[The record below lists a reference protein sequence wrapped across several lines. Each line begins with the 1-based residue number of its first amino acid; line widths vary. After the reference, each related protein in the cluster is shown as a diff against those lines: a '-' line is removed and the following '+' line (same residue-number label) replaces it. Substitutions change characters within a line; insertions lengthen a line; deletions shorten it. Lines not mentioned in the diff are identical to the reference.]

1 MPKCQVGNN
10 LHAFVNRLCQRA
22 CHVYKHRWPSN
33 DNDSSMTKTYLQVQ
47 KQIAQLQKEADTL
60 RKKEAAGVLAR
71 IKEAIA
77 VYGFTA
83 EELGVSVRKARA
95 AATPTTKRKGAKKAA
110 AKTTSAPRFK
120 DDQGNVWG
128 GRGPRPAWFKAALES
143 GKTPADLA
151 A

>member
-1 MPKCQVGNN
+1 M
-10 LHAFVNRLCQRA
+10 A
-22 CHVYKHRWPSN
+22 
-33 DNDSSMTKTYLQVQ
+33 KTYLQVQ
-47 KQIAQLQKEADTL
+47 QQIAQLQAQADVL

-83 EELGVSVRKARA
+83 EDLGVAARNA
-95 AATPTTKRKGAKKAA
+95 SIKAA
-110 AKTTSAPRFK
+110 KPAGRAKAVKAVKAKTHSTASIPKFK
-120 DDQGNVWG
+120 DGNGNVWS

-143 GKTPADLA
+143 GKTPAELA

>member
-1 MPKCQVGNN
+1 MV
-10 LHAFVNRLCQRA
+10 
-22 CHVYKHRWPSN
+22 
-33 DNDSSMTKTYLQVQ
+33 TTYLQVQ
-47 KQIAQLQKEADTL
+47 QQIAQLQAQADVL

-83 EELGVSVRKARA
+83 EDLGVAGRDASI
-95 AATPTTKRKGAKKAA
+95 KAA
-110 AKTTSAPRFK
+110 KPAGRVKAVKAKAHSTPSIPKFK
-120 DDQGNVWG
+120 DGNGNAWS

-143 GKTPADLA
+143 GKTPAELA

>member
-1 MPKCQVGNN
+1 M
-10 LHAFVNRLCQRA
+10 A
-22 CHVYKHRWPSN
+22 
-33 DNDSSMTKTYLQVQ
+33 KTYLQVQ
-47 KQIAQLQKEADTL
+47 QQIAQLQAQADVL

-83 EELGVSVRKARA
+83 EDLGVTGRNASIKAVKPGGRA
-95 AATPTTKRKGAKKAA
+95 KATKAKAHS
-110 AKTTSAPRFK
+110 TTSIPKYK
-120 DDQGNVWG
+120 DGNGNVWS

-143 GKTPADLA
+143 GKTPAELA